1 MPTGFVLTPLAE
13 RDVADIWDYTSLVS
27 RFAGAADNI
36 DAADHVIGE
45 IERAFKGLARA
56 PGTGHYREELA
67 DKRHR
72 FHLVYS
78 YLIVYRWQTK
88 PMQVLR
94 VLHAARD
101 VRAVLGLTADD

>member
-1 MPTGFVLTPLAE
+1 MPASFVLTPRAE
-13 RDVADIWDYTSLVS
+13 QDVEDIWDYI
-27 RFAGAADNI
+27 AADNI
-36 DAADHVIGE
+36 SAADRVIGE
-45 IERAFKGLARA
+45 IERACKRLAQA
-56 PGTGHYREELA
+56 PATGHYREELA

-101 VRAVLGLTADD
+101 VQAILGLTADEH

>member
-1 MPTGFVLTPLAE
+1 MATGFVLTPRAE
-13 RDVADIWDYTSLVS
+13 QDVEDIWDYIVD
-27 RFAGAADNI
+27 RGAADNI
-36 DAADHVIGE
+36 DAADRVIGE
-45 IERAFKGLARA
+45 IERAFKRLAQA
-56 PGTGHYREELA
+56 PSTGHYREELA

-78 YLIVYRWQTK
+78 YLIVYRWQAK

-101 VRAVLGLTADD
+101 VRAILGLVADDE